1 MYDVYDPGIV
11 PRSIYTTGIPVY
23 IFGVFKRKIQFLAQS
38 SSIDVEL
45 NSASDGVI
53 FNPKFEIRMWEWFR
67 FFNAVYEQLGG
78 GEGGATGTFTT
89 VDSKTVTVVNGIITG
104 IV

>member
-1 MYDVYDPGIV
+1 MPNVTQIPAPRVPIVDP
-11 PRSIYTTGIPVY
+11 STGLMS
-23 IFGVFKRKIQFLAQS
+23 R
-38 SSIDVEL
+38 
-45 NSASDGVI
+45 
-53 FNPKFEIRMWEWFR
+53 EWFR

-78 GEGGATGTFTT
+78 GEGGATCTFTT